1 MPPAAARYA
10 LRGEKEKAQSTLVAV
25 GNISNFE
32 QSEKYIDCS
41 QSEQISSSPKANIST
56 HRRCFISSCE
66 ATYRQV
72 IKEKIKTMDN
82 KNQLREDA
90 IEFAIQISDLCD
102 EIKGC
107 SVYVNQIVRSS
118 SSIGANIHEA
128 KYAQSKADF
137 INKLEISLKECSE
150 TEYWLE
156 LIFRKGKMPEPTYKD
171 LRNKCGSIR
180 RRLIASITTAKEN
193 N

>member
-1 MPPAAARYA
+1 MPAGRDGGTYPYRMRATRAYI
-10 LRGEKEKAQSTLVAV
+10 E
-25 GNISNFE
+25 FE
-32 QSEKYIDCS
+32 RSE
-41 QSEQISSSPKANIST
+41 N
-56 HRRCFISSCE
+56 ISSCE
-66 ATYRQV
+66 ATYRRQ
-72 IKEKIKTMDN
+72 KRKDFYQMTDN

-107 SVYVNQIVRSS
+107 SVYINQIVRSS

-128 KYAQSKADF
+128 KYAQSKSDF

-156 LIFRKGKMPEPTYKD
+156 LIFRKAKMTEVTYKN

-180 RRLIASITTAKEN
+180 RRLIASITTAKETQ
-193 N
+193 